1 MKLYRFMSAEEV
13 GKLVLGKVLENY
25 TDHSVKRGTAST
37 SKGFCFGIGDKE
49 QACKD
54 FRHLKGIVDFKALL
68 VADVKSER
76 ESKFT
81 SSQGRYID
89 YDKMEFECKTFDDY
103 PAFDKP
109 HKMFDEYCTED
120 YSLNDFKEYHVYAV
134 FFDMLKDP
142 SGTDC
147 FMLRDLGIENSSEVL
162 TDDVDLNNG
171 LSVSRE
177 IIKLL
182 HKHKDIRAGQAM
194 IALAVATSFIFDVI
208 VENEGIALQRCFDD
222 FVDMLKRVTFS
233 DKEK

>member
-1 MKLYRFMSAEEV
+1 MKLYRFMSAEEA

-54 FRHLKGIVDFKALL
+54 FRHLKGIVDFKVL
-68 VADVKSER
+68 
-76 ESKFT
+76 
-81 SSQGRYID
+81 
-89 YDKMEFECKTFDDY
+89 EFECKTFDDY

-147 FMLRDLGIENSSEVL
+147 LMLRDLGIENSSEVL

-222 FVDMLKRVTFS
+222 FVDLLKRVTFS